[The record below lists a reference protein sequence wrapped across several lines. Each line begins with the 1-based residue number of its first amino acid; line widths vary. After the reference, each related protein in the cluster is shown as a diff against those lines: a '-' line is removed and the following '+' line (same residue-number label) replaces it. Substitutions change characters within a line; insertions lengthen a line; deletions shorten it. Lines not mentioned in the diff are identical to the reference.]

1 MWDYNGAGTYSWAG
15 TGTGAGSNKY
25 YTFYQYDPNGNLT
38 NLLRYDGTPT
48 LIDNLGYVYYAGT
61 NRLSQVG
68 DGHSGPEGVLNGQ
81 APNNY
86 VYDKTGNLIEDVQSD
101 ATIYW
106 NSYGKVPRVVIG
118 DGLFY
123 GRVNDYHYGPD
134 QNRWL
139 KTYADVDLLVEEN
152 TYYIRDAQGNVLST
166 YLIQKDFNTT
176 AFEFTWQAQYLYG
189 SARIGS
195 LSPNRTYNGVFNS
208 GINLPD
214 SAIFAGDSLQLC
226 LGWKRYEI
234 SNHLDNVTATVSD
247 RKRPVD
253 TNADEIAD
261 YYNPTIL
268 SATDYYP
275 FGMDMPNRSFNAGD
289 YRFGFNGKEA
299 DRNGEWGNLNHY
311 DYGFRIY
318 NPGIAKF
325 LSVDPLRREYP
336 WYTPYQFAGNTP
348 IQAIDIDGLEPGKVN
363 GGGTLDCP
371 DCAASLDVDE
381 DWITVTAKRLPESFT
396 RVVDPGLSS
405 DPISRAI
412 IRRIQ
417 AGDHDFSIRGA
428 ISSNSVDGY
437 SSSNYTDGV
446 KNVFGGL
453 LWAGGGAPLLATTF
467 GASARLG
474 GTFLKGAGI
483 NLAAQV
489 TIHST
494 ITGVN
499 GELSFG
505 EVARRI
511 DLADIALAGFT
522 GGGST
527 LQQIGTQVIL
537 PSLVDFTPAGNGFQA
552 TGFGKSGFQ
561 TGIDLISNSLFFGIG
576 SLSSVKSLNPATNS
590 RMDAIDAF
598 IRWNNSVH
606 YPTRSLTNRLFGELQ
621 LGSFLDSGYKHSLTP
636 VLGGLRNVSLNF
648 GQYFDFGE
656 QATSNSIKEL
666 EKK

>member
-1 MWDYNGAGTYSWAG
+1 MWDYNGAGTYSWTG
-15 TGTGAGSNKY
+15 SGTGAGSNKY

-48 LIDNLGYVYYAGT
+48 LIDNLGYVYYDGT

-86 VYDKTGNLIEDVQSD
+86 VYDKTGNLVEDVQSD

-106 NSYGKVPRVVIG
+106 NSYGKVHRVQVG

-139 KTYADVDLLVEEN
+139 KSYVDVDSLIIEY
-152 TYYIRDAQGNVLST
+152 TYYVRDAQGNVLST
-166 YLIQKDFNTT
+166 YQINREFNET

-195 LSPNRTYNGVFNS
+195 LSPDRTYNGVLNI

-234 SNHLDNVTATVSD
+234 SNHLGNVTATVSD

-325 LSVDPLRREYP
+325 LSVDPLRRGYP
-336 WYTPYQFAGNTP
+336 SWTPYAFAMNRVIDGVDLDGLEFKWIGDWYEKNVGSELTVSKWDHGEEDGWVEFGAKLAGNT
-348 IQAIDIDGLEPGKVN
+348 LVSLVN
-363 GGGTLDCP
+363 G
-371 DCAASLDVDE
+371 
-381 DWITVTAKRLPESFT
+381 VTSTPSFVLNNLT
-396 RVVDPGLSS
+396 EIDRTQSVAELTIAVEIYLNNHTQEEIVGDLRGLVTDPGTYE
-405 DPISRAI
+405 DIAAI
-412 IRRIQ
+412 LL
-417 AGDHDFSIRGA
+417 AKKLPG
-428 ISSNSVDGY
+428 
-437 SSSNYTDGV
+437 GV
-446 KNVFGGL
+446 KKLGNSDIKFLSKSTPGSPGS
-453 LWAGGGAPLLATTF
+453 GDLLAGWKPTKEQ
-467 GASARLG
+467 
-474 GTFLKGAGI
+474 LKWLNRGRANEAKVLKAENLKKNNKAFTVIDPKTGKPVKTIPDSIDKGI
-483 NLAAQV
+483 TEVKDTKTVSNTAQIRAQRALAKKKKKKFQ
-489 TIHST
+489 I
-494 ITGVN
+494 ITGTNTHVSKSIPKK
-499 GELSFG
+499 EIK
-505 EVARRI
+505 RRS
-511 DLADIALAGFT
+511 DLG
-522 GGGST
+522 
-527 LQQIGTQVIL
+527 
-537 PSLVDFTPAGNGFQA
+537 P
-552 TGFGKSGFQ
+552 
-561 TGIDLISNSLFFGIG
+561 
-576 SLSSVKSLNPATNS
+576 
-590 RMDAIDAF
+590 
-598 IRWNNSVH
+598 
-606 YPTRSLTNRLFGELQ
+606 
-621 LGSFLDSGYKHSLTP
+621 
-636 VLGGLRNVSLNF
+636 
-648 GQYFDFGE
+648 
-656 QATSNSIKEL
+656 
-666 EKK
+666 KKNE